1 MKQPVMMVVSDT
13 PATNIHWR
21 KPLIYNE
28 IQEQIL
34 NLKKEKNAL
43 ILAHNYQAL
52 EIQDIADFAGDS
64 LQLSLLAKQTDASLI
79 VFCGV
84 KFMAE
89 TAAILNPGAKV
100 LLPEPDAGCPM
111 ADMITAEQL
120 NEFKLNHPG
129 AMVIC
134 YVNSSVE
141 VKAESDICCTSSNAV
156 KIMQSIPTGQEIIFV
171 PDQNL
176 GTWAAA
182 QTNRK
187 VTVWHGYCP
196 VHQWGFTLQDVVSV
210 RAQYPDYTLLA
221 HPECIWDVVTKADLV
236 MSTSGMMKYAE
247 EHDKL
252 IIATEQGLVDLLNAR
267 YPEKSI
273 LPLSNTANCMNMKK
287 TTLNKVLD
295 ALKYEQHEVTVEQMI
310 ADKAIA
316 CLHRML
322 ALSK

>member
-1 MKQPVMMVVSDT
+1 M
-13 PATNIHWR
+13 
-21 KPLIYNE
+21 LYNE
-28 IQEQIL
+28 LQEQIL
-34 NLKKEKNAL
+34 KLKQEKNAI
-43 ILAHNYQAL
+43 ILAHNYQAV
-52 EIQDIADFAGDS
+52 EIQDIADFTGDS
-64 LQLSLLAKQTDASLI
+64 LQLSLQAKQAKAELL

-89 TAAILNPGAKV
+89 TAAILNPKTKV

-120 NEFKLNHPG
+120 KEFKLNHPG
-129 AMVIC
+129 AVVIC

-156 KIMQSIPTGQEIIFV
+156 QIMQSVPMGQEILFV

-196 VHQWGFTLQDVVSV
+196 VHQWGFTVQDVTNMRIS
-210 RAQYPDYTLLA
+210 YPDYTLLA
-221 HPECIWDVVTKADLV
+221 HPECTWDVSTKADLV

-252 IIATEQGLVDLLNAR
+252 IIATEQGLVDLLKAR
-267 YPEKSI
+267 HPDKSI
-273 LPLSNTANCMNMKK
+273 VPLSNSAICQNMKK
-287 TTLNKVLD
+287 TTLQHVYN
-295 ALKYEQHEVTVEQMI
+295 ALAQTQYEVTVEHAI
-310 ADKAIA
+310 ADKAMA
-316 CLHRML
+316 CLNRML

>member
-1 MKQPVMMVVSDT
+1 M
-13 PATNIHWR
+13 
-21 KPLIYNE
+21 IYNE

-34 NLKKEKNAL
+34 NLKKEKHAL
-43 ILAHNYQAL
+43 ILAHNYQAV
-52 EIQDIADFAGDS
+52 EIQDIADFTGDS
-64 LQLSLLAKQTDASLI
+64 LQLSLQAKQTDAPLI

-84 KFMAE
+84 KFMAK
-89 TAAILNPGAKV
+89 TAAILNPKSKV

-120 NEFKLNHPG
+120 KEFKLNHPS
-129 AMVIC
+129 AVVIC

-182 QTNRK
+182 QTKRK

-196 VHQWGFTLQDVVSV
+196 VHQYGFTLQDVISM
-210 RAQYPDYTLLA
+210 RAQHPGYTLLA
-221 HPECIWDVVTKADLV
+221 HPECVWDVATKADLV

-273 LPLSNTANCMNMKK
+273 LPLSQTAICQNMKK
-287 TTLNKVLD
+287 TTLGKVLD
-295 ALKYEQHEVTVEQMI
+295 ALKFEQHEVAIEPEI
-310 ADKAIA
+310 AGKAIA
-316 CLHRML
+316 CLDRML